1 VEVRGVLPGRRALR
15 GHRQHDLIDPRQPAS
30 ALGHDDRAEASIDIA
45 RDVDLDRADLGER
58 RYLQPMTACP

>member
-1 VEVRGVLPGRRALR
+1 MIGPK
-15 GHRQHDLIDPRQPAS
+15 PAS
-30 ALGHDDRAEASIDIA
+30 TS